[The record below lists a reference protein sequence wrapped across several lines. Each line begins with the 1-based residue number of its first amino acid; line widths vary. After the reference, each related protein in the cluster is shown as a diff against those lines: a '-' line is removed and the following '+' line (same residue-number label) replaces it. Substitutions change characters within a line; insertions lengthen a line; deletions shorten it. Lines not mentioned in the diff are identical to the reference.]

1 MARTAILQD
10 VILNA
15 LRKEKQLATVH
26 LLNGL
31 PLKGYIKAFD
41 NFVLLLDSP
50 EGKQMMV
57 YKHAISTITPARP
70 VTYTAAPEEENG
82 QGKAD

>member
-1 MARTAILQD
+1 MAKTAALQD
-10 VILNA
+10 IVLNA

-57 YKHAISTITPARP
+57 YKHAISTVTPAKP
-70 VTYTAAPEEENG
+70 VSYSAAQEEDNE
-82 QGKAD
+82 

>member
-1 MARTAILQD
+1 MAKAAVLQD
-10 VILNA
+10 IILNA

-31 PLKGYIKAFD
+31 PLKGYVRAFD

-57 YKHAISTITPARP
+57 YKHAISTITPAKS
-70 VTYTAAPEEENG
+70 VSYSGAAAEEDDE
-82 QGKAD
+82 